1 MIYIQSQTRDLM
13 VAGNPFA
20 DIDDF
25 FLVNYVW
32 PRDYLQRIQ
41 DRIDELR
48 QQIPRRKGERWGP
61 EEDTELLQRFVA
73 GLPIEEIA
81 RLHERSLG
89 SIRSRWQK
97 LHDDGRIGYVLND

>member
-1 MIYIQSQTRDLM
+1 MLGNNNPYNNDNDERWRRIWDLM
-13 VAGNPFA
+13 DEFATYRVATM
-20 DIDDF
+20 
-25 FLVNYVW
+25 
-32 PRDYLQRIQ
+32 PR
-41 DRIDELR
+41 
-48 QQIPRRKGERWGP
+48 IPRRKGERWTP

>member
-1 MIYIQSQTRDLM
+1 MFGGNNPYNNDNDEKWRRIWDLM
-13 VAGNPFA
+13 
-20 DIDDF
+20 DDF
-25 FLVNYVW
+25 GTYRVAT
-32 PRDYLQRIQ
+32 
-41 DRIDELR
+41 
-48 QQIPRRKGERWGP
+48 IPRREGEGWTP

-97 LHDDGRIGYVLND
+97 LHDDGRIGYVIND